1 MFCTVYHFIK
11 NADGADRN
19 LYNIRIAVPAV
30 VAVAIPAW
38 HVFRL
43 RLFRGNTYSNYVFP
57 KYTPDLK
64 TKNKK
69 IAIKNN
75 GFKCV
80 FFMFIVDLILIAL
93 VYLKCCNTYSSNT
106 YWYTD

>member
-43 RLFRGNTYSNYVFP
+43 RLFRGNTYSNTYSLN
-57 KYTPDLK
+57 TALAQDL
-64 TKNKK
+64 KNKK
-69 IAIKNN
+69 
-75 GFKCV
+75 
-80 FFMFIVDLILIAL
+80 
-93 VYLKCCNTYSSNT
+93 
-106 YWYTD
+106 